1 MSINNAEAALGE
13 AARAYL
19 KARRWLWIGMAA
31 ALLTGAAWFAV
42 TIGGMWARLAPE
54 TIQLWQ
60 QVCYCVLLPASM
72 AAASAG
78 GSRQTAEAWLR
89 SLQHSIAP
97 ASYSSSALADARK
110 LAHRS

>member
-31 ALLTGAAWFAV
+31 ALLAGAAWFAV
-42 TIGGMWARLAPE
+42 TIGGLFAQLAPE
-54 TIQLWQ
+54 TIQFWQ
-60 QVCYCVLLPASM
+60 QACFCVALPALIATS
-72 AAASAG
+72 SAG

-89 SLQHSIAP
+89 SLQHRLAP
-97 ASYSSSALADARK
+97 GSYSSSTLADARK